1 MGQIEE
7 AKSNFYKAIDLNSNF
22 ANAYYNLSEIK
33 NLKKDELFNKMYEL
47 YINKN
52 LTEKESCLINFA
64 LAKANEDLHN
74 FEQSFLHYS
83 KGNELRKKIL
93 NYDLI
98 MMSNYLTRLSQIL
111 N

>member
-1 MGQIEE
+1 
-7 AKSNFYKAIDLNSNF
+7 
-22 ANAYYNLSEIK
+22 
-33 NLKKDELFNKMYEL
+33 MYEL

-93 NYDLI
+93 NYDFNNDVKLFDKIKSNSKLI
-98 MMSNYLTRLSQIL
+98 LKIL
-111 N
+111 